1 MLLVPSGTTAAPAVH
16 ITWPPSSI
24 LKFPPANLPTVL
36 TPPVA
41 DGTFA
46 RPFSINPELYNN
58 LLSVN
63 YPITIAIVYA
73 TSVFLLNRYNAQRDH
88 KPWSFSKTSAFFAFV
103 IAHNVFLA
111 IYSAWTFVGMIN
123 AIRNS
128 WPSWH
133 DDHGVAGVVDALC
146 KINGPRGLGSAATYN
161 STTSSWGVT
170 NELIKL
176 VGGTPD
182 NTDVGRIWNE
192 GLAYYGWLFYVSKFY
207 EVLDTMIILAKG
219 KKSSFLQTYHHAG
232 AMMCMWAGMRY
243 MSPPIWMFVLIN
255 SFIHALMYSYYTFAA
270 LGMQAPMLFKRT
282 LTGLQIAQFVFG
294 ASYAFAHLFIS
305 YSAPVNTPYLFTHS
319 ISTAIPAMTS
329 SISSAIASVTASA
342 GVGNLLK
349 KIVLRAAGNEGLAE
363 NVHNDQ
369 GLRFGIDETNYEKVE
384 KARDEIRYKV
394 EYPTVN
400 CIDTSGQAFAIMLN
414 VMYLAPLTYLFVDFF
429 IRSYSRRTSS
439 STKHPTHDRILQ
451 KSGHDAF
458 KGVEREIYE
467 AALSE
472 VNDLDPEM
480 KANLKKTG
488 KNIQTTAQK
497 GAENA
502 TAATKQGIQTVKEEA
517 GPKYE
522 EFKKETSE
530 FVAQGGQKAKEFGS
544 YVGEKVKEGLDMA
557 KPKVKAAGD
566 KISEV
571 ASNTGAKAREAA
583 IQAKDKAP
591 EVIDSAKD
599 GVQTYAQKAKEN
611 AAAAKEK
618 APEVIDSAKDGA
630 QTYAQ
635 KAKESAEAAKES
647 APEVADKVSK
657 NAKQVANKASE
668 KSKAGAETA
677 GSKAKQGKENIKQEA
692 GSASDKAKEGKENV
706 KQKAESASEKAKQ
719 GKENVKQE
727 AESASEKTKQGK
739 ENVKQEAESA
749 SEEAKSSN
757 PQNDSSGEAANDADA
772 TSKSTLLDGDPSAYE
787 VDFDEVES
795 KEEKDA
801 EKAFQPNGS

>member
-16 ITWPPSSI
+16 ITWPPSSV
-24 LKFPPANLPTVL
+24 LKFPPANLPSVL
-36 TPPVA
+36 TPPVS

-46 RPFSINPELYNN
+46 RPFNINPDLYNN

-63 YPITIAIVYA
+63 YPVTIAIVYGA
-73 TSVFLLNRYNAQRDH
+73 SVYLLNRYNAQRDH
-88 KPWSFSKTSAFFAFV
+88 KPWAFSKTSAFFAFV

-111 IYSAWTFVGMIN
+111 IYSAWTFLGMFN
-123 AIRNS
+123 AISHS

-176 VGGTPD
+176 AGGQPD

-219 KKSSFLQTYHHAG
+219 KKSSLLQTYHHAG

-243 MSPPIWMFVLIN
+243 MSPPIWMFVFVN

-270 LGMQAPMLFKRT
+270 FGMRAPMLFKRT
-282 LTGLQIAQFVFG
+282 LTGLQIAQFVVG

-305 YSAPVNTPYLFTHS
+305 YSAPVNTPYLFTHG

-329 SISSAIASVTASA
+329 SISSAVASVTASA

-369 GLRFGIDETNYEKVE
+369 GLRFGIDETKYEDVE
-384 KARDEIRYKV
+384 RARDEIRYKL

-400 CIDTSGQAFAIMLN
+400 CIDTSGQAFAILLN
-414 VMYLAPLTYLFVDFF
+414 VMYLAPLTYLFVNFF

-439 STKHPTHDRILQ
+439 STKHPTHDHVLQ

-467 AALSE
+467 SMDSE
-472 VNDLDPEM
+472 VNDLDPET

-502 TAATKQGIQTVKEEA
+502 TAATKKGIKTAKEEA

-522 EFKKETSE
+522 EFKKEASE
-530 FVAQGGQKAKEFGS
+530 VVAQGGQKAKELGN
-544 YVGEKVKEGLDMA
+544 YVGEKVKEGLDMV
-557 KPKVKAAGD
+557 KPKAKAAGN
-566 KISEV
+566 KVNEV
-571 ASNTGAKAREAA
+571 ASDAGTKAKEAA
-583 IQAKDKAP
+583 VQAKDKAP

-599 GVQTYAQKAKEN
+599 GVQTYAQKAMDSAE
-611 AAAAKEK
+611 AAKEK
-618 APEVIDSAKDGA
+618 APEVAN
-630 QTYAQ
+630 
-635 KAKESAEAAKES
+635 
-647 APEVADKVSK
+647 KVSK
-657 NAKQVANKASE
+657 NAKQVANNASE
-668 KSKAGAETA
+668 KSKAGAEKAARGAETA
-677 GSKAKQGKENIKQEA
+677 SN
-692 GSASDKAKEGKENV
+692 KAKEGKENV
-706 KQKAESASEKAKQ
+706 KKEADSASKKAKE
-719 GKENVKQE
+719 GKESIKNEADSASDNAKEGKETVKQE
-727 AESASEKTKQGK
+727 AEKAGD
-739 ENVKQEAESA
+739 EAQ
-749 SEEAKSSN
+749 SSKPN
-757 PQNDSSGEAANDADA
+757 SDSTGNAANDADA

-795 KEEKDA
+795 KDEKEA
-801 EKAFQPNGS
+801 EKAFQPNAS